1 MPLTDTSV
9 RNSKPKDR
17 PYKLADSQGLHLL
30 VTPNGSRLWR
40 LKYRVA
46 GKEKLLSIGA
56 YPAVSIK
63 KAREARDNARELL
76 ATGGD
81 PSQAKKE
88 AKRVEEQSTRH
99 TFRAIADEYLTKLK
113 REGRAD
119 ATLTKLEWLLGL
131 ANLGIGHRP
140 VREVT
145 APEVLDVLRKV
156 EERGAHETAN
166 RLRSTIG
173 SVFRYAVAT
182 ARADNDPTFALKG
195 ALTRPV
201 VIPRPAITRKE
212 AFGALL
218 RAIDGFDG
226 QPSTCAALKLM
237 ALLAPRPGELRL
249 ARWQEFD
256 LDAAT
261 WTIPAAR
268 TKMRREHRVPLP
280 RQAVA
285 VLRQLHGLTGRG
297 ELVFPSVRSTLRPIS
312 ENTLN
317 AALRRMGYGHDE
329 VTAHGFRSTFS
340 TIANESGKWNADAIE
355 RALAHI
361 ENNDV
366 RRAYLRA
373 EFWEERIAMAQW
385 WADLLDELR
394 LTGARIGRDLLVSA
408 GF

>member
-17 PYKLADSQGLHLL
+17 PYKLADGQGLHLL
-30 VTPNGSRLWR
+30 VNPNGSRLWR

-56 YPAVSIK
+56 YPTVSIK
-63 KAREARDNARELL
+63 MARDARDKARELL
-76 ATGGD
+76 ATGCD
-81 PSQAKKE
+81 PSQVKKQEKRAEE
-88 AKRVEEQSTRH
+88 AATRD
-99 TFRAIADEYLTKLK
+99 TFRAIADEYLAKLR
-113 REGRAD
+113 REGRAE
-119 ATLTKLEWLLGL
+119 ATLTKLEWLLAMADG
-131 ANLGIGHRP
+131 GIGHRRI
-140 VREVT
+140 REIT
-145 APEVLDVLRKV
+145 AADVLDMLRKV
-156 EERGAHETAN
+156 EERGVHETAN

-173 SVFRYAVAT
+173 TVFRYAVAT

-195 ALTRPV
+195 ALTRPKV
-201 VIPRPAITRKE
+201 VSRPAITDKQ
-212 AFGALL
+212 ALGALL

-226 QPSTCAALKLM
+226 QATTCAALRLM

-256 LDAAT
+256 LEAAT
-261 WTIPAAR
+261 WAIPAAR
-268 TKMRREHRVPLP
+268 MKMRREHRVPLP

-285 VLRQLHGLTGRG
+285 VLRKLHGLTGCG

-317 AALRRMGYGHDE
+317 AALRRMGYAQDE

-361 ENNDV
+361 DNNDV
-366 RRAYLRA
+366 RRAYHRA
-373 EFWEERIAMAQW
+373 EYWDERVDMAQW
-385 WADLLDELR
+385 WADLLDGLR
-394 LTGARIGRDLLVSA
+394 VEKRAYQVTNQRGIPS
-408 GF
+408 

>member
-9 RNSKPKDR
+9 RASKPKDR
-17 PYKLADSQGLHLL
+17 PYKLADGEGLHLL
-30 VTPNGSRLWR
+30 VNPNGSRLWR

-63 KAREARDNARELL
+63 RAREVRDNARELL

-88 AKRVEEQSTRH
+88 AKRAEEAATRH
-99 TFRAIADEYLTKLK
+99 TFRAIADEYLAKLK
-113 REGRAD
+113 REGRAE

-131 ANLGIGHRP
+131 ANSAIGHRP
-140 VREVT
+140 IREIT
-145 APEVLDVLRKV
+145 AADLLDALRKV
-156 EERGAHETAN
+156 EERGVHETAN

-173 SVFRYAVAT
+173 AVFRYAIAT
-182 ARADNDPTFALKG
+182 ARVDNDPTYALKG
-195 ALTRPV
+195 ALTRATV
-201 VIPRPAITRKE
+201 VPRAAITRKD

-226 QPSTCAALKLM
+226 QPTTCAALKLM

-256 LDAAT
+256 LDAAA

-268 TKMRREHRVPLP
+268 MKMRREHRAPLP

-285 VLRQLHGLTGRG
+285 VLRALHGLTGSG

-317 AALRRMGYGHDE
+317 AALRRMGYGQDE

-340 TIANESGKWNADAIE
+340 TIANEASKWNADAIE

-373 EFWEERIAMAQW
+373 EFWEERVAMAQW

-394 LTGARIGRDLLVSA
+394 GGLPA
-408 GF
+408 

>member
-56 YPAVSIK
+56 YPTVSIK
-63 KAREARDNARELL
+63 MARETRDDARGLL
-76 ATGGD
+76 ATGID
-81 PSQAKKE
+81 PSQAKKDSKRAEE
-88 AKRVEEQSTRH
+88 AATRH
-99 TFRAIADEYLTKLK
+99 TFRAVSDEYLAKLK
-113 REGRAD
+113 REGRAE
-119 ATLTKLEWLLGL
+119 ATLTKLEWLLSL
-131 ANLGIGHRP
+131 ANGAIGHRP
-140 VREVT
+140 IGEIA
-145 APEVLDVLRKV
+145 APEILNMLRKI
-156 EERGAHETAN
+156 EERGVHETAN

-182 ARADNDPTFALKG
+182 GRADNDPTFALKG

-201 VIPRPAITRKE
+201 VVPRPAITGKE

-226 QPSTCAALKLM
+226 QPATCAALKLM

-249 ARWQEFD
+249 ARWQEFE

-280 RQAVA
+280 RQAIE
-285 VLRQLHGLTGRG
+285 VLRELHGLTGRG
-297 ELVFPSVRSTLRPIS
+297 ELVFPSVRSMLRPIS

-317 AALRRMGYGHDE
+317 AALRRMGYGPDE

-340 TIANESGKWNADAIE
+340 TIANESGKWNGDAIE

-373 EFWEERIAMAQW
+373 EYWEERVAMAQW
-385 WADLLDELR
+385 WADLLDDLR
-394 LTGARIGRDLLVSA
+394 LMGARA
-408 GF
+408 